1 MVKLVSKILRNVGG
15 RTVKPGEEFEVDD
28 RVGAVLVE
36 SGHAEAVKAAAAAQ
50 AAPAPKEAPAPE
62 VAKPAAAAPK
72 ASTEVKPM
80 STADGPNQGEYA
92 TRDLKAK
99 G

>member
-1 MVKLVSKILRNVGG
+1 MVKLVSNILRNVGG
-15 RTVKPGEEFEVDD
+15 RTIKPGEEFEVDD
-28 RVGAVLVE
+28 RTAAVLVE
-36 SGHAEAVKAAAAAQ
+36 SGHAEAIKAAAA
-50 AAPAPKEAPAPE
+50 KD
-62 VAKPAAAAPK
+62 AAAAPDPAK
-72 ASTEVKPM
+72 ADAVKATPAAAKAATEVKPM